1 MPAHKCNFTCTETS
15 KCKIIIDQLMFF
27 SLMMLC
33 SILPLTALPY
43 SLGRNCVAQQAVC
56 LDFISC
62 ETPFICNCVS
72 HPTPPPPFDEMFPPP
87 PSRQKATGAKKSL
100 KDFFLIGFPFQVQEH
115 DGKSWFW
122 LSGES
127 FMPANQN
134 HNPSA
139 PPLMGVE
146 KVFPCG
152 GWLEMDCSHSQ
163 LLFPITYFVKKERKK
178 YAVSPR
184 L

>member
-27 SLMMLC
+27 SVMMLC

-43 SLGRNCVAQQAVC
+43 SLGRDCVAQQAVC

-72 HPTPPPPFDEMFPPP
+72 HPTPPFRWNVP
-87 PSRQKATGAKKSL
+87 PSSLPPKAMGAKKSL
-100 KDFFLIGFPFQVQEH
+100 KDFFLIGFAFQVQEH

-122 LSGES
+122 LSGEPL
-127 FMPANQN
+127 MPANQN

-139 PPLMGVE
+139 PPLMGAWECKRFFLV
-146 KVFPCG
+146 V
-152 GWLEMDCSHSQ
+152 DD
-163 LLFPITYFVKKERKK
+163 
-178 YAVSPR
+178 
-184 L
+184 